1 MEKRTF
7 FFLFNFLILLVLR
20 TRGTLL
26 VSSVLAARVW
36 KVLLR
41 GPQLGQIS
49 RFLFH
54 SSLVSGPIVDS
65 RLFKLTLNK
74 TNFQVDKLAET
85 HISLVFTLNCIA
97 MVRSCKRDSRS
108 KTHCQNNSYTLI
120 SRCRCLKAS
129 ESRDTGAVDP
139 LFGCFLQ
146 VRGDLLPA
154 TEDFDLLFA
163 RGPCRN
169 QPLSDPSQCMN
180 F

>member
-1 MEKRTF
+1 MPSIKFVSTEARCVERVGTLRAQRTSPMPDIFIIELEQRKWWRRELF

-97 MVRSCKRDSRS
+97 MARSCKRDSRS
-108 KTHCQNNSYTLI
+108 KTHALPEQL
-120 SRCRCLKAS
+120 LHL
-129 ESRDTGAVDP
+129 DFP
-139 LFGCFLQ
+139 LP
-146 VRGDLLPA
+146 LP
-154 TEDFDLLFA
+154 
-163 RGPCRN
+163 
-169 QPLSDPSQCMN
+169 
-180 F
+180 